1 MTTGTWRALPLRTG
15 DAGDLLAEGMRLFDA
30 VADSGPTLRWY
41 RSDAPA
47 IVLGRGQRGLAV
59 GDGAHP
65 VTTRFSG
72 GGAVWLAPDVLSLDV
87 LVPAGHPWFT
97 TRLDR
102 VFIEVGMRWEAALR
116 GLGVDDL
123 TVHDGPADAR
133 RRGTPRERLL
143 AAVCYATR
151 GRGEVLW
158 RGRKLVGLAQRRRR
172 HGAMV
177 QCGILRNW
185 EPAHLLARL
194 GADPDDPEIA
204 RAAVGL
210 CEVMGAPPDDTDIMP
225 AVEQAFASVPDGT

>member
-1 MTTGTWRALPLRTG
+1 MTTGAWRAVPLQTG
-15 DAGDLLAEGMRLFDA
+15 KAGDLLTEGMRLFDA
-30 VADSGPTLRWY
+30 IADSGPTLRWY

-47 IVLGRGQRGLAV
+47 IVLGRGQRGLAI

-87 LVPAGHPWFT
+87 LVPAGHPWLT
-97 TRLDR
+97 AQLDR
-102 VFIEVGMRWEAALR
+102 VFIRVGMCWEAALR
-116 GLGVDDL
+116 NLGVDDL
-123 TVHDGPADAR
+123 TVHDGPANAR
-133 RRGTPRERLL
+133 RRGTPREQLL

-177 QCGILRNW
+177 QCGMLRRW
-185 EPAHLLARL
+185 EPAPLLARL
-194 GADPDDPEIA
+194 GADPADPEIA

-210 CEVMGAPPDDTDIMP
+210 CEVMDAAPGDAHIMR
-225 AVEQAFASVPDGT
+225 AVERAFANAPDGT